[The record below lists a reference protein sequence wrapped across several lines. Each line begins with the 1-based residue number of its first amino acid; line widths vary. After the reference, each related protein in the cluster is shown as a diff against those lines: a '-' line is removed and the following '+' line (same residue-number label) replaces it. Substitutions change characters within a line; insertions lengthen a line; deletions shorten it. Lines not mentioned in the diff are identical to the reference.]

1 MRTKIVSRLA
11 TLALCITLA
20 HSFELPNAYGIT
32 EVNNHWDLTTDFTGS
47 IRLTGV
53 ADPNIAFPV
62 VNLNGHKITIDS
74 GGIEVN
80 PGTRLAQFRDGIL
93 TSSESFLETRFLGQA
108 FSAIGLNVVIADS
121 SHKVGLR
128 ITGNGYVDSGFYLY
142 GGLSNTFTGNV
153 EVSGIRNH
161 LVLRKTGGAI
171 AVRSNILV
179 KDGAILRFEGSNQLL
194 RTSSVTLKTNGVL
207 QNLSLS
213 GSDITNTFK
222 SLVVEDNGIVH
233 FNHTEGNS
241 ANAKYYIYLDDLIIN
256 QGAHLEV
263 KDWQDGRDFLLVRKN
278 SQNLA
283 DALERMAFEGYNPA
297 DIHLRNFNSTYW
309 QISALPEPSTYGA
322 IVSIIGLG
330 FWALRRRKRHP
341 RS

>member
-1 MRTKIVSRLA
+1 MRAKTVSRLV
-11 TLALCITLA
+11 ALVFCITLA
-20 HSFELPNAYGIT
+20 HFFELSNAYGIT
-32 EVNNHWDLTTDFTGS
+32 EVNNHWALTTNFTGS
-47 IRLTGV
+47 LRITGV
-53 ADPNIAFPV
+53 SDPNIAFPV
-62 VNLNGHKITIDS
+62 INLNGHKITIDS
-74 GGIEVN
+74 GGIEIN
-80 PGTRLAQFRDGIL
+80 PGTRLAQLRDGIL

-108 FSAIGLNVVIADS
+108 SSTIGLNVVIADS

-142 GGLSNTFTGNV
+142 GSQSNTFTGNV

-179 KDGAILRFEGSNQLL
+179 KDEAILRFEGSNQLL

-207 QNLSLS
+207 QILSFS

-222 SLVVEDNGIVH
+222 NLTIEDNGIIH
-233 FNHTEGNS
+233 FNHAEGNS

-256 QGAHLEV
+256 QGGHLEV

-283 DALERMAFEGYNPA
+283 DALGWMKFEGYNPA
-297 DIHLRNFNSTYW
+297 DIHLRDFNSTYW
-309 QISALPEPSTYGA
+309 QISALPEPTTYSA
-322 IVSIIGLG
+322 IVGLTGLG
-330 FWALRRRKRHP
+330 LWTWRQRKRRPH
-341 RS
+341 S